1 MSDNGFQ
8 QNQAKKMIS
17 KYASKAK
24 HQIQLNT
31 ILLKEIKEKKEEVI
45 ESKSFLQ
52 KISQYNGGINKI
64 KNIKNDLREFNE
76 KIQKK
81 NIALIKERQALR
93 EKVNKLY

>member
-17 KYASKAK
+17 KYDSKAK

-31 ILLKEIKEKKEEVI
+31 ILLKEITEKKEEVI

-52 KISQYNGGINKI
+52 KISQYNGGINNI